1 VTRDRSIA
9 ASDRE
14 PGPPPA
20 TLPAA
25 LAEIAQ
31 LRDALQAAEQARAAA
46 VAELAELKAR
56 ETLSRRDAAAAGR
69 AKDELFSV
77 LGHELRNPLN
87 ALVTSAEVLRAAPP
101 GGPVA
106 ESARGVVSRQ
116 TRKLAGLIDRLVDVG
131 RVLADDI
138 TLAPEPLEL
147 REAVEASLAIA
158 GTRAAQTGG
167 RLVLHAD
174 APVWVRADPARI
186 AQVMAQL
193 LDNALRHTPAGGT
206 VTVELRRDAGAAI
219 VTVHDTGPE
228 IAADLLPRIFE
239 PFVRRGV
246 DHTGDGPG
254 VGLALVRRVI
264 ELHGGSVDARSSAAG
279 SAFEWR
285 LPLQE

>member
-1 VTRDRSIA
+1 MTRDRSIA

-14 PGPPPA
+14 PGPLPA

-25 LAEIAQ
+25 IAEIAQ

-46 VAELAELKAR
+46 LAELAELKAR
-56 ETLSRRDAAAAGR
+56 ESLSRRDAAAAGR
-69 AKDELFSV
+69 AKDELLSV

-106 ESARGVVSRQ
+106 ESARGVVARQ

-158 GTRAAQTGG
+158 GGRAAETGG

-174 APVWVRADPARI
+174 APVRVRADRARI

-193 LDNALRHTPAGGT
+193 LDHALRHAPAGGT
-206 VTVELRRDAGAAI
+206 VTVELRRDAGAAV

-228 IAADLLPRIFE
+228 IAADLLSRIFE
-239 PFVRRGV
+239 PFARRGA
-246 DHTGDGPG
+246 DRTGDGPE

-264 ELHGGSVDARSSAAG
+264 ELHGGSVHARSSTAG
-279 SAFEWR
+279 NLFEWR
-285 LPLQE
+285 VPLQE

>member
-1 VTRDRSIA
+1 MTRDRSIA

-46 VAELAELKAR
+46 AAELAELKAR
-56 ETLSRRDAAAAGR
+56 ETLSRREAAAAGR

-87 ALVTSAEVLRAAPP
+87 ALVTSAEVLRLAPP

-106 ESARGVVSRQ
+106 ESARGVVARQ

-158 GTRAAQTGG
+158 SARAAELGG

-174 APVWVRADPARI
+174 APVWVRADRARI

-206 VTVELRRDAGAAI
+206 VTVELRRDTGAAV
-219 VTVHDTGPE
+219 VTMHDTGPE

-239 PFVRRGV
+239 PFARRGANR
-246 DHTGDGPG
+246 TGDGPG

-264 ELHGGSVDARSSAAG
+264 ELHGGSVDARSSSAG
-279 SAFEWR
+279 NLFEWR
-285 LPLQE
+285 LPVQG